1 MSEKKCIACGE
12 SSTQLIDF
20 GFGGLMLCQACDDHG
35 KQMENFI
42 KDGIE
47 LKYSDGTKEI
57 IKEEIKS

>member
-1 MSEKKCIACGE
+1 
-12 SSTQLIDF
+12 
-20 GFGGLMLCQACDDHG
+20 MLCQACDDHG